1 MPLTFAGGT
10 ITIGESIVVTLVIRE
25 WTADVRRSLSCLMRM
40 RHAMPI
46 SGVTSTFD
54 FQSGY

>member
-25 WTADVRRSLSCLMRM
+25 WTADVRRSLSCLMRIH
-40 RHAMPI
+40 HAMPI
-46 SGVTSTFD
+46 GGVASTFD
-54 FQSGY
+54 YQSEY